1 MKTIKDDL
9 YCCDCKTNYALI
21 CGDCNKKEIKTK
33 EQEVLKQPFLLLQKA
48 LAELRTQK
56 FFVKTLGAGRDV
68 VLVSDIDKIEKKW
81 LEEKQKKAGVK

>member
-1 MKTIKDDL
+1 MKT
-9 YCCDCKTNYALI
+9 N
-21 CGDCNKKEIKTK
+21 KEIELRELFGNITYDMIA
-33 EQEVLKQPFLLLQKA
+33 EQVAQATRQEVLKQPFLLLQKA

-81 LEEKQKKAGVK
+81 LEEKQKVKK